1 MPNPMRRFPHVLSG
15 LAVLLLASGCVA
27 PTVTPTEAVAEVD
40 DASVDDAGKPTKG
53 DKDAGVGDKDDSGLG
68 EKDAG
73 VGDKDDSGGGVG
85 TMDDAGSGED
95 AGSGTTADAGGGG
108 MTGTPDAGG
117 EMNACFACAQ
127 QRCAVQVNACEHT
140 AGCAEEGECDLGC
153 FDAAGGHFLGTSS
166 RCVASCTKS
175 PVATAVLLSA
185 ATCAFL
191 ACPRECLHTFTA
203 CGGDPDMG
211 RPMEPPTSGPGCHGF
226 AGAAS
231 H

>member
-1 MPNPMRRFPHVLSG
+1 MRRFPCVLSG
-15 LAVLLLASGCVA
+15 LAVLLLASGCLA
-27 PTVTPTEAVAEVD
+27 PTATPMEAVADVD

-53 DKDAGVGDKDDSGLG
+53 EKDAGVGDKDDSGLG

-73 VGDKDDSGGGVG
+73 IGDKDDGGGP
-85 TMDDAGSGED
+85 TDDAASGED
-95 AGSGTTADAGGGG
+95 AGSGSTADAGGGG
-108 MTGTPDAGG
+108 GMMGTPDAGN

-127 QRCAVQVNACEHT
+127 QRCSLQVNACEHA
-140 AGCAEEGECDLGC
+140 AGCAEEWQCDLAC
-153 FDAAGGHFLGTSS
+153 FESAGDHFLSGS
-166 RCVASCTKS
+166 RCVASCTKD
-175 PVATAVLLSA
+175 PVSTAKLLAA

-191 ACPRECLHTFTA
+191 ACPVECLHTFTA